1 MSRESHRK
9 IHKKLRQHSPS
20 GVKKAKKIFSFK
32 YPKLF
37 LLLVFIILAY
47 YIFTMPFTS
56 KFIES
61 FDKLGHFGVFISGT
75 LTSIG
80 FTTPFGIGLLTK
92 INPSNILI
100 AALIGGLGATVAD
113 LLIFKTIKL
122 SFADEFKK
130 LEKTKVIKEIEAIV
144 KKNKHV
150 LIRHYLI
157 YIFAGI
163 MLATPLPDEL
173 GVSMLAGLTTIKP
186 TRLAGIS
193 FILHS
198 IMIFFIFWAI

>member
-1 MSRESHRK
+1 MSKSHRI
-9 IHKKLRQHSPS
+9 IHKKLRKHSPN

-37 LLLVFIILAY
+37 LLIILILLAY
-47 YIFTMPFTS
+47 YIFSMPFIP
-56 KFIES
+56 KFMES
-61 FDKLGHFGVFISGT
+61 FNKLGQLGVFISGI

-80 FTTPFGIGLLTK
+80 FTTPFGIGLLVK
-92 INPSNILI
+92 INPNSIWI

-113 LLIFKTIKL
+113 LFIFKTIKF
-122 SFADEFKK
+122 SFADEFEK
-130 LEKTKVIKEIEAIV
+130 LEKTKVMEEIGDIV

-150 LIRHYLI
+150 LIRHYLM

-163 MLATPLPDEL
+163 MLITPLPDEL

-186 TRLAGIS
+186 VRLAAIS
-193 FILHS
+193 FVLHS
-198 IMIFFIFWAI
+198 IMIFFIFVAI

>member
-1 MSRESHRK
+1 MSKSHKKIHRK
-9 IHKKLRQHSPS
+9 LKKHSPE
-20 GVKKAKKIFSFK
+20 GVRKAKKIFSFK

-37 LLLVFIILAY
+37 LLSVLIIVAY
-47 YIFTMPFTS
+47 AIFSMPFITE
-56 KFIES
+56 FMES
-61 FDKLGHFGVFISGT
+61 FSKLGHLGVFISGF
-75 LTSIG
+75 LTSTG

-92 INPSNILI
+92 INPDNILI

-113 LLIFKTIKL
+113 LFIFKTIKF

-130 LEKTKVIKEIEAIV
+130 LEKTKVIEEIESIV

-150 LIRHYLI
+150 LIRHYLM

-163 MLATPLPDEL
+163 MFITPLPDEL

-186 TRLAGIS
+186 ANLAVIS
-193 FILHS
+193 FFLHS
-198 IMIFFIFWAI
+198 IMILFIFLVI